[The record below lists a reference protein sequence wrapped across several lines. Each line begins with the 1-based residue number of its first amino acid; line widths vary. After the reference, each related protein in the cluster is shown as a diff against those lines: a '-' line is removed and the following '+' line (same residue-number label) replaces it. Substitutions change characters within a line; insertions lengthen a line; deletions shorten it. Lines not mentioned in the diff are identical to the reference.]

1 MTKLK
6 DLELTYGVKKLTI
19 EGQFDSDE
27 EVYIVVEDTWNGNE
41 VGLYAMEIDLEKMYE
56 HLGKLLGK

>member
-1 MTKLK
+1 MTELK
-6 DLELTYGVKKLTI
+6 DLEITCGTKKLTI

-27 EVYIVVEDTWNGNE
+27 EVYMVVEDTWNGNE